1 MFLHCHMWLADGTLH
16 EVWCITSMYPQTS
29 PTGSR
34 WFSELGDS
42 SMGKKPPHLSGA
54 LDLSGFDFFRCLSVF
69 LLQSLDSN
77 SLRIHFTCYLGSLG
91 PAQPSLQ
98 ALLHGRRQLFGPSS
112 TRGRARCS
120 PGVPRS
126 ESANPLDVSSPR
138 HPFGVLLHCFWRNLP
153 KLNKIDIWIDDFTIF
168 CGVLLVRKGWR
179 WLKGPNMFAKGR
191 MNDDWA
197 ANKLLERV
205 TGHGCLPRWVHW
217 NSWSFIWTRKCLI
230 WNVIIL

>member
-16 EVWCITSMYPQTS
+16 EVWCVTSMYPQTS

-54 LDLSGFDFFRCLSVF
+54 LDLSGFDVF
-69 LLQSLDSN
+69 LCFYFSLWI
-77 SLRIHFTCYLGSLG
+77 RIHFAFTSLVTWGVWG
-91 PAQPSLQ
+91 PPNLRCRHCFMGDASCLVPHPREGEHAVRLEF
-98 ALLHGRRQLFGPSS
+98 LVPNLRIRWMFLHQ
-112 TRGRARCS
+112 
-120 PGVPRS
+120 
-126 ESANPLDVSSPR
+126 DIW
-138 HPFGVLLHCFWRNLP
+138 GVLLHCFWRNLP